1 MNREAIYRMITA
13 SVVAVFLVMM
23 PLRTLSAMPPAAPR
37 TDTSAAADTA
47 EEVDVKAIV
56 LEHLNDSYWWHI
68 GTFRERSVSLY
79 LPVIVRSS
87 AEGGGWHCFSSRHL
101 ADGASWQGFS
111 IAAEGQYEGKIVET
125 LPDGSTV
132 RPFDLS
138 ITRTVAA
145 LLLNSAIVLL
155 VILIPAG
162 WYRRHRDVKEH
173 PKGFTA
179 FMEMA
184 IEGLED
190 DLIKP
195 CVGENWKRF
204 SSFLLTVFF
213 FILVCNFMSL
223 IPFFPGGVNVTGNIA
238 VTFVLALASFLVI
251 NIFGGRAYW
260 KDIFWPDVPTWLKV
274 PVPFMPVIEFIGI
287 FTKPFALMIRLFAN
301 MVGGHAAILC
311 LVCIVFVTAGMGAAM
326 NASMTVVSVLFTV
339 FMNCLEVLVAFLQ
352 AYVFTM
358 LSGVFIGLA
367 QEGKKSK
374 KTEKY
379 KNV

>member
-1 MNREAIYRMITA
+1 M
-13 SVVAVFLVMM
+13 
-23 PLRTLSAMPPAAPR
+23 
-37 TDTSAAADTA
+37 
-47 EEVDVKAIV
+47 AIV
-56 LEHLNDSYWWHI
+56 LEHLSDSYWWHI
-68 GTFRERSVSLY
+68 GTFGGRDVSLY

-87 AEGGGWHCFSSRHL
+87 AGGWHCFSSRHL
-101 ADGASWQGFS
+101 ADGASWEGFS
-111 IAAEGQYEGKIVET
+111 IAAEGKYEGKIVET
-125 LPDGSTV
+125 LPDGSMV

-138 ITRTVAA
+138 VTKTVAA
-145 LLLNSAIVLL
+145 LLLNSVIVLL
-155 VILIPAG
+155 VIL
-162 WYRRHRDVKEH
+162 VKAH

-184 IEGLED
+184 IEGLQD

-204 SSFLLTVFF
+204 SPYLLTVFF
-213 FILVCNFMSL
+213 FILVCNLMSL

-251 NIFGGRAYW
+251 NIFA
-260 KDIFWPDVPTWLKV
+260 WLKV

-311 LVCIVFVTAGMGAAM
+311 LVCVVFVTAGMGAVM
-326 NASMTVVSVLFTV
+326 NASMTVVSVLFTI
-339 FMNCLEVLVAFLQ
+339 FMNCVEVLVAFLQ

-367 QEGKKSK
+367 QEGKTEKK
-374 KTEKY
+374 VEKLKGKTEK
-379 KNV
+379 KVEKLKK

>member
-1 MNREAIYRMITA
+1 MRGSSKHT
-13 SVVAVFLVMM
+13 VAVIAMLAAAFLLFPVH
-23 PLRTLSAMPPAAPR
+23 TSAAIPAGNPAAPE
-37 TDTSAAADTA
+37 
-47 EEVDVKAIV
+47 EEVDVKSIV

-68 GTFRERSVSLY
+68 GTFGGRSVSLW

-87 AEGGGWHCFSSRHL
+87 DGGWHCFSSRHL
-101 ADGASWQGFS
+101 AGGASWEGFS
-111 IAAEGQYEGKIVET
+111 IAFDGKYEGKVVET
-125 LPDGSTV
+125 LSDGSTV

-138 ITRTVAA
+138 MTRTVTA
-145 LLLNSAIVLL
+145 LLLNSVIVLM

-162 WYRRHRDVKEH
+162 WYRRHKDVREQ

-184 IEGLED
+184 IEGLQD

-204 SSFLLTVFF
+204 SPFLLTVFF

-260 KDIFWPDVPTWLKV
+260 KDIFWPDVPVWLKV

-311 LVCIVFVTAGMGAAM
+311 LVCIVFVTAGMGVAM

-367 QEGKKSK
+367 QEGKKET
-374 KTEKY
+374 KTEKT
-379 KNV
+379 KK

>member
-1 MNREAIYRMITA
+1 MITA
-13 SVVAVFLVMM
+13 VMTMLAAAFL
-23 PLRTLSAMPPAAPR
+23 LFSQQALAARPAG
-37 TDTSAAADTA
+37 DSAAAE

-56 LEHLNDSYWWHI
+56 LEHLSDSYWWHI
-68 GTFRERSVSLY
+68 GTFGDRSVSLY

-87 AEGGGWHCFSSRHL
+87 AEGGGWHCFSSRYL
-101 ADGASWQGFS
+101 ADGASWDGFS
-111 IAAEGQYEGKIVET
+111 IASEGEYEGKIVET
-125 LPDGSTV
+125 LPDGTVV

-138 ITRTVAA
+138 VTRTVAA
-145 LLLNSAIVLL
+145 LLLNSVIVLL
-155 VILIPAG
+155 VILVPAG
-162 WYRRHRDVKEH
+162 WYRRHRDDVMAH
-173 PKGFTA
+173 PRGFTA

-184 IEGLED
+184 VEGLQD

-204 SSFLLTVFF
+204 SPFLLTVFF

-260 KDIFWPDVPTWLKV
+260 KDIFWPDVPVWLKV

-311 LVCIVFVTAGMGAAM
+311 LVCIVFVTAGMGVAM

-367 QEGKKSK
+367 QEGK
-374 KTEKY
+374 TEK
-379 KNV
+379 KVENQKK

>member
-1 MNREAIYRMITA
+1 MKGTIIYRTA
-13 SVVAVFLVMM
+13 MALLTAVLLAL
-23 PLRTLSAMPPAAPR
+23 PLQAAP
-37 TDTSAAADTA
+37 ADTA
-47 EEVDVKAIV
+47 GSAEAGEEVDVKAIV
-56 LEHLNDSYWWHI
+56 LEHLSDSYWWHI
-68 GTFRERSVSLY
+68 GTFGGRDVSLY

-101 ADGASWQGFS
+101 ADGASWEGFY
-111 IAAEGQYEGKIVET
+111 IAPEGEYEGKIVET

-138 ITRTVAA
+138 VTKTVAA
-145 LLLNSAIVLL
+145 LLLNSVIVLL
-155 VILIPAG
+155 VILVPAG
-162 WYRRHRDVKEH
+162 WYRRHRHDVKAH

-184 IEGLED
+184 IEGLQD

-195 CVGENWKRF
+195 CVGENWKKF
-204 SSFLLTVFF
+204 SPYLLTVFF

-260 KDIFWPDVPTWLKV
+260 KDVFWPDVPVWLKV

-311 LVCIVFVTAGMGAAM
+311 LVCIVFVTAGMGVVM
-326 NASMTVVSVLFTV
+326 NASMTVVSVLFTI
-339 FMNCLEVLVAFLQ
+339 FMNALEVLVAFLQ

-367 QEGKKSK
+367 QEGK
-374 KTEKY
+374 TEK
-379 KNV
+379 KVEKLKK